1 MKRVAII
8 GSGGAGKSTLARQVG
23 DATGLP
29 VIHLDREY
37 WQPGWVAPENEA
49 WAARVAELVAGE
61 AWIIDGNYGGTME
74 ARFARADTIVL
85 LDIPRTV
92 CLYRAVKR
100 TVLFRNRSRPDMAPG
115 CEEKIDLEFLKWI
128 WAYPATR
135 RPGILARLREE
146 RAAGKRVVRLRNTKQ
161 VRTFLRTL
169 AASTADERAVDA

>member
-23 DATGLP
+23 DATGFP
-29 VIHLDREY
+29 VIHLDREH
-37 WQPGWVAPENEA
+37 WQPGWVAPGSEA

-85 LDIPRTV
+85 LDLPRTV

-100 TVLFRNRSRPDMAPG
+100 AVLFRNRGRPDMRGEVRPAVPEVDLGVPG
-115 CEEKIDLEFLKWI
+115 NAQARHPRPPQGGARCRE
-128 WAYPATR
+128 AR
-135 RPGILARLREE
+135 RPPAQHK
-146 RAAGKRVVRLRNTKQ
+146 AGANVPAHACRQ
-161 VRTFLRTL
+161 HG
-169 AASTADERAVDA
+169 